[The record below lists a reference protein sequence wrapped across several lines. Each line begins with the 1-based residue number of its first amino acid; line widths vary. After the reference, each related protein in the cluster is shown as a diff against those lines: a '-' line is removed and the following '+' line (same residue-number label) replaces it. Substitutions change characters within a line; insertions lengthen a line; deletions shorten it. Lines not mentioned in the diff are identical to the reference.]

1 MAWSPCDGWV
11 TGRDPNVNVNVNVL
25 SVFVEDKKFDSK
37 LVRFNLHIR
46 RLQRF
51 CLHLRKNLHFCS
63 AFVIRLLVYQDK

>member
-25 SVFVEDKKFDSK
+25 GVFVEDKKFDSK

-46 RLQRF
+46 RLQR
-51 CLHLRKNLHFCS
+51 N
-63 AFVIRLLVYQDK
+63 AFVYISEKISTFVLLS